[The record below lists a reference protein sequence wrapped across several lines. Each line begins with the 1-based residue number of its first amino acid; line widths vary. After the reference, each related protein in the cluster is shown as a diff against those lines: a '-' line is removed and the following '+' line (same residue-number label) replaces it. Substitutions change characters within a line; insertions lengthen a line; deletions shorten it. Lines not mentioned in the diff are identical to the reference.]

1 MVLCNLLRHLWN
13 KLPTNSNY
21 VAEHQLLHSGGGSTE
36 ETLRARISADII
48 VDPGLGEDE
57 DTGAAPRTVRSL
69 DTALAIAKDG
79 DKIFLE
85 EGRHTRA
92 QGWQVGGIMIM
103 IMMMTL

>member
-1 MVLCNLLRHLWN
+1 M
-13 KLPTNSNY
+13 
-21 VAEHQLLHSGGGSTE
+21 
-36 ETLRARISADII
+36 
-48 VDPGLGEDE
+48 DPGLGEDE

-92 QGWQVGGIMIM
+92 QGWQVGDHDNDDIDNDNDRWLPG
-103 IMMMTL
+103 

>member
-1 MVLCNLLRHLWN
+1 M
-13 KLPTNSNY
+13 
-21 VAEHQLLHSGGGSTE
+21 
-36 ETLRARISADII
+36 
-48 VDPGLGEDE
+48 DPGLGEDE

-92 QGWQVGGIMIM
+92 QGWQVGDQDNDDSDNDNDNGRWAPG
-103 IMMMTL
+103 

>member
-1 MVLCNLLRHLWN
+1 M
-13 KLPTNSNY
+13 
-21 VAEHQLLHSGGGSTE
+21 
-36 ETLRARISADII
+36 
-48 VDPGLGEDE
+48 DPGLGEDE

-92 QGWQVGGIMIM
+92 QGWQVGDHDNDDYNDNDNGIRWAPG
-103 IMMMTL
+103 

>member
-1 MVLCNLLRHLWN
+1 M
-13 KLPTNSNY
+13 
-21 VAEHQLLHSGGGSTE
+21 
-36 ETLRARISADII
+36 
-48 VDPGLGEDE
+48 DPGLGEDE

-92 QGWQVGGIMIM
+92 QGWQVRGIMIMMTLIMIM
-103 IMMMTL
+103 IMAGGRQGELDRSQHQRLCARQVGRVGE

>member
-1 MVLCNLLRHLWN
+1 M
-13 KLPTNSNY
+13 
-21 VAEHQLLHSGGGSTE
+21 
-36 ETLRARISADII
+36 
-48 VDPGLGEDE
+48 DPGLGEDE

-92 QGWQVGGIMIM
+92 QGWQVRGS
-103 IMMMTL
+103 

>member
-1 MVLCNLLRHLWN
+1 MI
-13 KLPTNSNY
+13 
-21 VAEHQLLHSGGGSTE
+21 AEHQLLHSSGGSTE

-69 DTALAIAKDG
+69 ATALSIAKDG

-92 QGWQVGGIMIM
+92 QGWQVGGHDDDDSDSDNDNDDGRW
-103 IMMMTL
+103 LPG

>member
-1 MVLCNLLRHLWN
+1 M
-13 KLPTNSNY
+13 
-21 VAEHQLLHSGGGSTE
+21 
-36 ETLRARISADII
+36 
-48 VDPGLGEDE
+48 DPGLGEDE

-92 QGWQVGGIMIM
+92 QGWQVGDHANDDSDNDNDNGIRWAPG
-103 IMMMTL
+103 